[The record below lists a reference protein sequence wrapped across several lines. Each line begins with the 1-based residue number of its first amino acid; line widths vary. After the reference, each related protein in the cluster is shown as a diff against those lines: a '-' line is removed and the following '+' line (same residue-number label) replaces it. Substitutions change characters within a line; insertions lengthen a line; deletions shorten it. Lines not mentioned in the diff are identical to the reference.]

1 MNTPNKLT
9 IARIIATPVFMATML
24 IDFPFHY
31 LVSMILFIVASLTDM
46 IDGTIARKMGSV
58 SKFGAK
64 LDTVSDFVFMLVYII
79 KIVPIL
85 CIPIWLWVWIII
97 IALTKLFNIIFVF
110 IRKKQLISIHS
121 MLNKITGFALFIL
134 PLTLI
139 FVEITYSV
147 LAICVLATIA
157 VIQEVYFMVKG
168 QEIL

>member
-1 MNTPNKLT
+1 
-9 IARIIATPVFMATML
+9 
-24 IDFPFHY
+24 
-31 LVSMILFIVASLTDM
+31 M

-64 LDTVSDFVFMLVYII
+64 LDTVSDFVFMLVCII

-110 IRKKQLISIHS
+110 IRKKKLISIHS